1 MESEARKVML
11 LDEDLIQVM
20 KAEKHLLAA
29 GYEVVSLTSAN
40 GVLSKVDY
48 ERPDI
53 LLLDIEMRRLNAT
66 DLLATLRASEDYEDL
81 VIVLFSDLGADQLQK
96 LCIENDINGYFCKS
110 MDVSQIGEFLNNFFE
125 YGED

>member
-20 KAEKHLLAA
+20 KAEKHLLSA

-53 LLLDIEMRRLNAT
+53 LLLDIEMGRLNAT
-66 DLLATLRASEDYEDL
+66 DLLATLRASDEYEDL